1 VKAYTPRELAM
12 ARTRTART
20 KSRSVVSS
28 RDRIREA
35 AKRLF
40 AERGYEGTSTAG
52 ICKLAGTSQSQ
63 LVKHFVDK
71 QGLLDAV
78 FEHAWEQ
85 INPTLHLATEA
96 IGEPREKLRVLTE
109 IMFNVLLK
117 DRELRTI
124 FLLEGRRIR
133 GDGHMVVLVP
143 GYLEFVKV
151 LDAILNELAERG
163 DLLAGIRPA
172 ALRTGLMGVFE
183 ALLRDQLLSSMSKFP
198 ASYNDND
205 IHFLFYTFLDS
216 CLVK

>member
-1 VKAYTPRELAM
+1 M
-12 ARTRTART
+12 ARTRTARSKT
-20 KSRSVVSS
+20 RSVVSS

-52 ICKLAGTSQSQ
+52 ICSLAGTSQSQ

-85 INPTLHLATEA
+85 INPTLRLATEA
-96 IGEPREKLRVLTE
+96 ISEPREKLRVVTE
-109 IMFNVLLK
+109 IMFNVLVK

-143 GYLEFVKV
+143 GYLEFIKV
-151 LDAILNELAERG
+151 LDAILNEMAERG
-163 DLLAGIRPA
+163 ELQTGIHPA
-172 ALRTGLMGVFE
+172 ALRSGLMGVFE
-183 ALLRDQLLSSMSKFP
+183 ALLRDQLLSSTSKFP

-205 IHFLFYTFLDS
+205 IRRLFYTFLAS
-216 CLVK
+216 CMTK